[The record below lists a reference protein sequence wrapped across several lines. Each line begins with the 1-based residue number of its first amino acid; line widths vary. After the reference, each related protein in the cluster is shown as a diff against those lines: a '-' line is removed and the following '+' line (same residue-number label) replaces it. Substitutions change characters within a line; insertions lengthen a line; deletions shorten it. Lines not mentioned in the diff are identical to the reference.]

1 MKRLA
6 LVAVVLVA
14 ACSTKETP
22 KADTA
27 APAMAPA
34 PAPIAIDTTAKVDS
48 AMAAM
53 KMDTAKAKMDT
64 AGKKMGEAKD
74 AMKGAMKGGAMKKP

>member
-34 PAPIAIDTTAKVDS
+34 PVVTDSVKVDTTVKIDTTKKADTTAK
-48 AMAAM
+48 
-53 KMDTAKAKMDT
+53 
-64 AGKKMGEAKD
+64 
-74 AMKGAMKGGAMKKP
+74 KP

>member
-6 LVAVVLVA
+6 LVAAVLVVA

-34 PAPIAIDTTAKVDS
+34 PAMTDTGMKMDS
-48 AMAAM
+48 AAM
-53 KMDTAKAKMDT
+53 KMDTAAAKMDS
-64 AGKKMGEAKD
+64 ASKKMDSASK
-74 AMKGAMKGGAMKKP
+74 KKP

>member
-6 LVAVVLVA
+6 LVAAVLVIA

-34 PAPIAIDTTAKVDS
+34 PAMADS
-48 AMAAM
+48 GM
-53 KMDTAKAKMDT
+53 KMDSAAAKMDT
-64 AGKKMGEAKD
+64 AAKKADTAAAAATDAAK
-74 AMKGAMKGGAMKKP
+74 AAKKP

>member
-6 LVAVVLVA
+6 LVAAVLVIA

-34 PAPIAIDTTAKVDS
+34 PAMTDTG
-48 AMAAM
+48 M
-53 KMDTAKAKMDT
+53 KMDSAAAKMDT
-64 AGKKMGEAKD
+64 TKKADTAATK
-74 AMKGAMKGGAMKKP
+74 ATKKP

>member
-34 PAPIAIDTTAKVDS
+34 PAMAVDTAAKKADS

-53 KMDTAKAKMDT
+53 KKTDTAMKKMD
-64 AGKKMGEAKD
+64 EAKG
-74 AMKGAMKGGAMKKP
+74 AMKGAMKDMPKKP

>member
-6 LVAVVLVA
+6 LVAAVLVVA

-27 APAMAPA
+27 APAMALA
-34 PAPIAIDTTAKVDS
+34 PAAADTG
-48 AMAAM
+48 M
-53 KMDTAKAKMDT
+53 KMDSTSMKMDSAAAKMDT
-64 AGKKMGEAKD
+64 AAKKADTAAKMGKD
-74 AMKGAMKGGAMKKP
+74 AAKKP

>member
-6 LVAVVLVA
+6 LVAAVLVIA

-34 PAPIAIDTTAKVDS
+34 PAMADT
-48 AMAAM
+48 AAM
-53 KMDTAKAKMDT
+53 KMDSAAAKMDT
-64 AGKKMGEAKD
+64 AAKKADSAATTAK
-74 AMKGAMKGGAMKKP
+74 AAAKKKP

>member
-6 LVAVVLVA
+6 LVAAVLVVA

-34 PAPIAIDTTAKVDS
+34 PAAADTG
-48 AMAAM
+48 M
-53 KMDTAKAKMDT
+53 KMDSASMKMDSAAAKMDT
-64 AGKKMGEAKD
+64 AAKKMDSA
-74 AMKGAMKGGAMKKP
+74 ATKKP